1 MDILNQYITPETGRL
16 VLKFALIMV
25 GVFCMFLTKDRYGA
39 SGVAAG
45 IYQERI
51 KLWPEDAELAMYKYA
66 ANRLCGK
73 GNLCAAVATLSL
85 TIGGAL

>member
-1 MDILNQYITPETGRL
+1 MDINQYLTPHMRL
-16 VLKFALIMV
+16 IIKFALIMI

-39 SGVAAG
+39 SGIAAG

-51 KLWPEDAELAMYKYA
+51 KLWPKDEELEMYKYA
-66 ANRLCGK
+66 ANRLCTK
-73 GNLCAAVATLSL
+73 GNLYAAVATLSL